1 MIRALVQSISV
12 MVLQLQYGPGM
23 VCGPTGALPTAYGYA
38 YTLYVPDRRLT
49 YLLTGAG

>member
-12 MVLQLQYGPGM
+12 MVLQYGPGM

-38 YTLYVPDRRLT
+38 YTL
-49 YLLTGAG
+49 